1 MFSKVRHRQELFN
14 HKTRAPT
21 AIADP
26 GSRAIGLTVSFAPIT
41 SVTSVSLKSSFISSI
56 SSTTELHIDDLGQR
70 RKKILTH
77 CHRALMLP
85 REEHCIALACDLQLD
100 GWRT

>member
-1 MFSKVRHRQELFN
+1 M
-14 HKTRAPT
+14 PT

-26 GSRAIGLTVSFAPIT
+26 GSSAIGLTVSLAPIT

-56 SSTTELHIDDLGQR
+56 SSTTELRSIKSVSVNEH
-70 RKKILTH
+70 LTH
-77 CHRALMLP
+77 YHRALKLP
-85 REEHCIALACDLQLD
+85 REEHCIVLACDLQLD